1 MEIVSAPS
9 MKREFVIYVENH
21 IVENPFDRLRFFSGR
36 RIKFDGTSI

>member
-21 IVENPFDRLRFFSGR
+21 IVENRFDPLRLFSGR
-36 RIKFDGTSI
+36 RIKFDGASI